1 MMKYMFGEWRNHDT
15 NQEKLQMVYLQFHSE
30 ESLSRRRRRRRRRI
44 WKRKEEDGNI
54 KDF

>member
-30 ESLSRRRRRRRRRI
+30 ESLSGRRRI
-44 WKRKEEDGNI
+44 WKRKEEDRNI